1 MYVLKKP
8 KFKIWLWSDGII
20 NEDTQRIRTITWVI
34 TTYCNIQRKNKFARS
49 KFQPRRKDNITEK
62 TKDQLWNISV
72 HALCSCLSFY
82 LILGCSV
89 NVCGFVLEQHDF
101 SEISFSIF
109 LWRPTTQ
116 INKRTFRMTMYKT
129 SLKIPK
135 GVIRIRISKRNRQH
149 IGQKKKYKR
158 TKSNLQ
164 NIQTKRSSN
173 TNNTKNRW

>member
-20 NEDTQRIRTITWVI
+20 NEDTQRIRRITWVI
-34 TTYCNIQRKNKFARS
+34 TTYCNIQKKPSLLVPSSNLE
-49 KFQPRRKDNITEK
+49 DNITKK
-62 TKDQLWNISV
+62 TKDQLRNISV
-72 HALCSCLSFY
+72 HAPCSCLSFY

-89 NVCGFVLEQHDF
+89 NVCGFVLEQQDF

-109 LWRPTTQ
+109 LWSLTTQ
-116 INKRTFRMTMYKT
+116 INERTFRMTMYKT

-149 IGQKKKYKR
+149 IGQKKKVQKD
-158 TKSNLQ
+158 K
-164 NIQTKRSSN
+164 K
-173 TNNTKNRW
+173 